1 MVTIAVKQ
9 KVSRAHVA
17 PQAVC
22 NNLINALELFANQQ
36 TGGDSLVE
44 MLVVGLQERGSLKM
58 LRRFMTVDI
67 QGGDDRCEANS
78 PAGRM
83 LHHKEFATT

>member
-22 NNLINALELFANQQ
+22 KNLINALELFYEISRREA
-36 TGGDSLVE
+36 TVW
-44 MLVVGLQERGSLKM
+44 LKCW
-58 LRRFMTVDI
+58 LWASKN
-67 QGGDDRCEANS
+67 EA
-78 PAGRM
+78 A
-83 LHHKEFATT
+83 